1 MHTLFIRTKIIIGIK
16 SAFQSRNQKKKKK
29 IKHLK
34 VLITMRLNN
43 NKNKPV

>member
-16 SAFQSRNQKKKKK
+16 SAFQSQKK